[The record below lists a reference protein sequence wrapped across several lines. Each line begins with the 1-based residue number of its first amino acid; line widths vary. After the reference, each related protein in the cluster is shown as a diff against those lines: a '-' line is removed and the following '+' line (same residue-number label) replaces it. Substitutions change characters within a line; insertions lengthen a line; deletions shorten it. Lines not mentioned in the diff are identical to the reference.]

1 MNGGK
6 FKEIQQKVISMQ
18 FVERESQEPVKK
30 FDKKISVLETKIK
43 RDSQE
48 VEQER
53 QNIQRDFLA
62 LKTPTDTKLDV
73 VPFPDGLTKEGE
85 KILAEQKET
94 LRRILAE
101 QMVLETN
108 LYERKSS
115 FAKKKAELHQKFLQ
129 KKAKGR

>member
-1 MNGGK
+1 MNLNK
-6 FKEIQQKVISMQ
+6 LKEIQQKIISMQ

-30 FDKKISVLETKIK
+30 FDKKISDVETKIK
-43 RDSQE
+43 RDIQE

-53 QNIQRDFLA
+53 RNIDRDFLA
-62 LKTPTDTKLDV
+62 LKTPTDKTLEII
-73 VPFPDGLTKEGE
+73 PFPDGLTKEGE
-85 KILAEQKET
+85 KILAEQKEKS
-94 LRRILAE
+94 RRILAE

-108 LYERKSS
+108 LAERKSA

>member
-6 FKEIQQKVISMQ
+6 FKEIQQKIISMQ
-18 FVERESQEPVKK
+18 FVARESQEPVKK
-30 FDKKISVLETKIK
+30 FDKKINDVKTKIK

-53 QNIQRDFLA
+53 QNIKRDFLA
-62 LKTPTDTKLDV
+62 LKTPMDTKLEMV
-73 VPFPDGLTKEGE
+73 SFPDGLTTEGE
-85 KILAEQKET
+85 KILAEQKEI
-94 LRRILAE
+94 LRQILAE
-101 QMVLETN
+101 QVMLEKN
-108 LYERKSS
+108 LGERKSA